1 MTTLIVAAIFP
12 WLLIAVGAWLGHQL
26 VRQNGRILL
35 RLEAIEKQLGRR
47 SGARQGAAAH
57 RPEGLLIG
65 EAAPD
70 FELPDL
76 AGVRRKLSEFRG
88 KDLLLIFFN
97 PKCGFCTKMAGDLAA
112 LPPHGGDGWATPVV
126 ITTGDAN
133 ENRKLVERFGIRCI
147 VLVQNEME
155 VASQFRA
162 QGTPMGYRIDAAG
175 RIASELA
182 VGAESLLK
190 LADLKAAAVGRG
202 SPDPA
207 HAIDRRSRGRSQ
219 EGDQR
224 SGMSARSETFAEHGS
239 AHKNKQ
245 PDPSLAR
252 SKLNRTGLKGGT
264 IAPDFSLPCLGGGE
278 LTLADFRGRRVLLVF
293 SDPNCGPCDEL
304 APLLQEMHVER
315 PDLQVLVISRRDAEA
330 TRAKADA
337 LELSFPI
344 VMQQQWEISKKY
356 GMFATPIGYLID
368 EQGIVA
374 KDVAVGVTPILALAD
389 HPKSAAAEVEPS
401 ANGKEAAWAT

>member
-1 MTTLIVAAIFP
+1 MMTFLVAAVFP
-12 WLLIAVGAWLGHQL
+12 WLLIAVGAWLGYQL
-26 VRQNGRILL
+26 LRQNGRILL

-47 SGARQGAAAH
+47 AGAKEREATR
-57 RPEGLLIG
+57 RPEGLPVG

-76 AGVRRKLSEFRG
+76 AGSRRKLSDFRG

-97 PKCGFCTKMAGDLAA
+97 PKCGFCTKMAADLAA
-112 LPPHGGDGWATPVV
+112 LRPEGGDGQATPVV
-126 ITTGDAN
+126 VTTGDVN
-133 ENRKLVERFGIRCI
+133 ENRKLIEKYGIRCA
-147 VLVQNEME
+147 VLLQEQME

-182 VGAESLLK
+182 VGAEALLK
-190 LADLKAAAVGRG
+190 LADLKA
-202 SPDPA
+202 PLPPA
-207 HAIDRRSRGRSQ
+207 K
-219 EGDQR
+219 
-224 SGMSARSETFAEHGS
+224 SGNGKGS
-239 AHKNKQ
+239 AHKGKQ

-252 SKLNRTGLKGGT
+252 SKLNRTGLKAGAV
-264 IAPDFSLPCLGGGE
+264 APDFALPRLRGGE
-278 LTLADFRGRRVLLVF
+278 LSLAGLRGRRVLLVF

-304 APLLQEMHVER
+304 APQLQELHLER
-315 PDLQVLVISRRDAEA
+315 PDLVVLVISRRDADA
-330 TRAKADA
+330 TRAKAVA
-337 LELSFPI
+337 LGLEYPI

-374 KDVAVGVTPILALAD
+374 ADVAVGVAPILALANR
-389 HPKSAAAEVEPS
+389 PATLYTEVPS
-401 ANGKEAAWAT
+401 PMGRELALTT